1 MRAVQQISI
10 FTALVGETRSDKP
23 TARAKPRA
31 AVKPQVKHP
40 DNGDRSADHIHS
52 NNSVSSSHAAA
63 ASSSLRGNISSS
75 AKEETSSPSTES
87 TSTAS
92 MNQRSNPPPIAA
104 RPTDKPT
111 PGSGGPV
118 YENLA
123 LKGKTQPR
131 NQAGNGA
138 ASPSKAT
145 RAMAPR
151 GSRKARHDE
160 DVLEE
165 EEEVYGNEDLYACYS
180 AVRSLSLLDDF
191 QKYLLS
197 CLAVPERLA
206 MEFEVGTF
214 AAFVKSRLLLESS

>member
-10 FTALVGETRSDKP
+10 FTALVGETGSDKP
-23 TARAKPRA
+23 TASAKPRA

-75 AKEETSSPSTES
+75 VKEETSSPSTES
-87 TSTAS
+87 TTTAS
-92 MNQRSNPPPIAA
+92 MNKRSNPPPIAA
-104 RPTDKPT
+104 KPT

-165 EEEVYGNEDLYACYS
+165 EEEVDGNEDLYACYS

-197 CLAVPERLA
+197 CLAAPERLA